1 MARLESQIR
10 ETKEHEAATLAR
22 NVRQADLLQL
32 EAKLDRDFATLKSR
46 QKDER
51 TQADNTAWDMKYIR
65 DRQTML
71 IELFDKSLFFLCK
84 HKQKTIGAMVGSLSF
99 LSICFFS
106 LVIQKCFKEGA
117 QVHR

>member
-71 IELFDKSLFFLCK
+71 IELFDKSLFFCANTSKRQLVLWLVRCR
-84 HKQKTIGAMVGSLSF
+84 
-99 LSICFFS
+99 FFPS
-106 LVIQKCFKEGA
+106 VFS
-117 QVHR
+117 VW